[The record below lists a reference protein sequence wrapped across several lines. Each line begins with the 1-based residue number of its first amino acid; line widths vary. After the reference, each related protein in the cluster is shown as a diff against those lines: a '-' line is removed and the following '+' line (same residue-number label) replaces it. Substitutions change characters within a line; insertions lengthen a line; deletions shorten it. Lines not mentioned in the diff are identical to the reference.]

1 MTERPDCKLEALCPW
16 GIAPVMAMWAKVGE
30 RQFWGTDCVLYINC
44 PRKNWSKKKWLVN
57 RIAKKFGG
65 TIDTPT

>member
-1 MTERPDCKLEALCPW
+1 MIERPDCKLEALCPW
-16 GIAPVMAMWAKVGE
+16 GTAPSVAMWAKVGE

-57 RIAKKFGG
+57 RIAKKFEG